1 MMRSLLRR
9 RAFSTAATSFSEL
22 EQTMWQKS
30 AATYADT
37 FAKVT
42 VQAADA
48 LLDGAGVPRTNAAL
62 VKNVMTVSPAG
73 FKIHNEAAK
82 PAPRAPMPE
91 GLALPDTTPF
101 KVLDVATGTGLIV
114 EKAAERGATEV
125 VGVDTAQA
133 MIDLCAPVAAAYP
146 GVASFSIGDAEKLPV
161 DDNSFDS
168 VVLGFVLLHLPS
180 PAKALSEAFRV
191 CKPGGKVSFSV
202 WQTPEKGN
210 LAFKMILDAIA
221 KHGDPNVQLPGAPL
235 PFFHFADEQNAST
248 ALAAAGFSA
257 SSVEV
262 ATIPCVAALE
272 SSADL
277 FHMFKGATA
286 RTRALLEMQT
296 AEQLKAI
303 EEAMSIEVESAFT
316 GANYGGVPRATSWL
330 PAVPG
335 ADALLFDGRPTGRIY
350 YQVPMPCVVASATKA
365 AAVKKPPP
373 APEAPPKPASKPKAS
388 KKE

>member
-1 MMRSLLRR
+1 M
-9 RAFSTAATSFSEL
+9 
-22 EQTMWQKS
+22 
-30 AATYADT
+30 
-37 FAKVT
+37 
-42 VQAADA
+42 
-48 LLDGAGVPRTNAAL
+48 
-62 VKNVMTVSPAG
+62 
-73 FKIHNEAAK
+73 
-82 PAPRAPMPE
+82 
-91 GLALPDTTPF
+91 
-101 KVLDVATGTGLIV
+101 

-125 VGVDTAQA
+125 IGVDTSQA

-335 ADALLFDGRPTGRIY
+335 RTLCSLTAGRRA
-350 YQVPMPCVVASATKA
+350 ASTIKCRCHVWLRARPRRPPLRSLRQLRNSTKA
-365 AAVKKPPP
+365 NKQA
-373 APEAPPKPASKPKAS
+373 EGEQEGMSLRN
-388 KKE
+388 ERMRGCG